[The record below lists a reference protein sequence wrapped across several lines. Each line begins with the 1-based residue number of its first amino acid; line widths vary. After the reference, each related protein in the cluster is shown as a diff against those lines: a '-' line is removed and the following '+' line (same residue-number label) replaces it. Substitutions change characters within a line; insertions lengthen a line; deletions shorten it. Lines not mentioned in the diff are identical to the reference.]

1 MTRRPTRH
9 PTRGDRGQSTVEL
22 ALALPLLCVLL
33 LGVVQVGLVVRH
45 QLAVQA
51 AARNGA
57 RAAAAAAS
65 TGAATSA
72 ALASTPLR
80 PLDVDIV
87 DDGSTVTVTVRYVD
101 HTDVPLVGL
110 FIPAVTVSASATM
123 TLEPP

>member
-1 MTRRPTRH
+1 MTRRLAR
-9 PTRGDRGQSTVEL
+9 RDRGQSTVEL
-22 ALALPLLCVLL
+22 ALALPVLCVLV

-57 RAAAAAAS
+57 RAAAAAAGP
-65 TGAATSA
+65 GAATSA

-87 DDGSTVTVTVRYVD
+87 DDGSNVTVTVRYVD
-101 HTDVPLVGL
+101 PTDVPFVGL